1 MKTNGNGITSGDLE
15 IDTEF
20 AQVLPPATPLSEEEK
35 KNPAHINL
43 AVFDRL
49 ERIDQNL
56 RVNLNIGRLQTQKYV
71 QLENKVTNVCDRV
84 TKIEA
89 AHKTEEEIDAA
100 VKEVKDKNIV
110 IDKTKLKLI
119 EKILSNP
126 WVWAVAITLLGGGG
140 IAAVINIFHIRFING
155 G

>member
-1 MKTNGNGITSGDLE
+1 METNGNGIKSGDLE

-20 AQVLPPATPLSEEEK
+20 AQVLPPAAPLSDEEK

-56 RVNLNIGRLQTQKYV
+56 RVNLNVGRLQTQKYV
-71 QLENKVTNVCDRV
+71 QLENKVTSVCDRV
-84 TKIEA
+84 TKIET
-89 AHKTEEEIDAA
+89 AHNTEAKIKEA
-100 VKEVKDKNIV
+100 VKEVKENNIV
-110 IDKTKLKLI
+110 IDKKKIKFL
-119 EKILSNP
+119 EKVLSNP
-126 WVWAVAITLLGGGG
+126 WAWAIIITLLGGGG
-140 IAAVINIFHIRFING
+140 IAAVIKIFNIRFGNG